1 MRKSGKLRELSKA
14 TWKLSTRNSF
24 SSPLEQRDKPPERY
38 GLLQQNICIPKHAT
52 ADTSYPTLIHQ
63 RYIDDCPTVF
73 SPHIV
78 ATVSTSWPS
87 LSPATSSPPP
97 QASYRRTHLTTTHHG
112 HKQKAKG
119 RDLGVVR
126 CIGRESNPGLAESS
140 EIRDLIWQRP
150 ILPLNHQ
157 CWRWKR
163 LLWLVF
169 VYAAPNWQHPHVR

>member
-1 MRKSGKLRELSKA
+1 MVSCNKIFVSLNMQQLIPHTLLSSINDISMTALRYSLH
-14 TWKLSTRNSF
+14 T
-24 SSPLEQRDKPPERY
+24 
-38 GLLQQNICIPKHAT
+38 LLR
-52 ADTSYPTLIHQ
+52 L
-63 RYIDDCPTVF
+63 F
-73 SPHIV
+73 
-78 ATVSTSWPS
+78 STSWPS
-87 LSPATSSPPP
+87 LSPAISSLPP
-97 QASYRRTHLTTTHHG
+97 QTSHRRTHLTTTHHG

-119 RDLGVVR
+119 NDLEIFR
-126 CIGRESNPGLAESS
+126 CIGRESNPGLAELS